1 MIRINKIVDN
11 KCIAHIVCSFKIKLL
26 ITNTKLY
33 TKDNKLVYKI
43 ITRTIVEKIKK
54 TKYCLK
60 ILIFSLKNDSDIQS
74 KDLKQDH

>member
-1 MIRINKIVDN
+1 
-11 KCIAHIVCSFKIKLL
+11 
-26 ITNTKLY
+26 LY